1 MNTLMLKLKKSEVS
15 MKTKRILKTICLA
28 LVTLFGIIGLSSFVS
43 AADTI
48 TIGDNT
54 EDGPSSFQ
62 LAQEVKYE
70 SVNIPGGE
78 FSYSIVETDGLNAVS
93 NLPSVKLVLEPMT
106 QNQTTRNLTLDFS
119 ETTVPA
125 TPAVYEMALT
135 IASAPEDLN
144 CNTEISYTFN
154 IVVQNAH
161 DEDFQPTDGYVAF
174 LTNLQRNVSG
184 SAQPTKVDMAS
195 FLCYSDSTPKK
206 YSYIELKNTVEGK
219 DSSENDVFKYEFLIE
234 GSDGDVY
241 TVTAPEGEYT
251 FGGEAVQ
258 SDTQV
263 IPGQVAV
270 FYLRHGESLIIGKSE
285 LGESEILVGLKYSYT
300 EYPDVE
306 DYTTWIDDKA
316 LGERTKVEKTVYEK
330 PEDNKTLYINRRESE
345 SPIDKIVNTGLKL
358 GNGAFVILGAIAIA
372 CVAIMLLVRSKRKT

>member
-1 MNTLMLKLKKSEVS
+1 
-15 MKTKRILKTICLA
+15 
-28 LVTLFGIIGLSSFVS
+28 
-43 AADTI
+43 
-48 TIGDNT
+48 
-54 EDGPSSFQ
+54 
-62 LAQEVKYE
+62 
-70 SVNIPGGE
+70 
-78 FSYSIVETDGLNAVS
+78 
-93 NLPSVKLVLEPMT
+93 
-106 QNQTTRNLTLDFS
+106 
-119 ETTVPA
+119 
-125 TPAVYEMALT
+125 MALT

-234 GSDGDVY
+234 GADGDVY

-251 FGGEAVQ
+251 FGGETVQ

-270 FYLRHGESLIIGKSE
+270 FYLKHGESLIIGKSE

-306 DYTTWIDDKA
+306 DYKAWIDDKA

-330 PEDNKTLYINRRESE
+330 PEDNKTLYINRREKE

-372 CVAIMLLVRSKRKT
+372 CVVIMLLVRSKRKT